1 MSYKSSPTLRFCESL
16 LSVPG
21 VVEARTSRD
30 GNSDCRAMSRPVAAS
45 SAPKVNVIVP
55 SREMC
60 VWSGTGVVRTISLD
74 VSVGRAGVERV
85 EPTGELY
92 PKLRSSA
99 KKSKR
104 FPLESPLLLCSPPPA
119 RFVSRLSLQNS
130 QYQYAL
136 RYARALGSMIVL
148 IAPTRLILTY
158 SIYLSHSFV
167 EHSFY
172 VDFFFSKLS
181 PIYQAALH
189 PLETTAATPWR

>member
-1 MSYKSSPTLRFCESL
+1 
-16 LSVPG
+16 
-21 VVEARTSRD
+21 
-30 GNSDCRAMSRPVAAS
+30 MSRPVAAS

-60 VWSGTGVVRTISLD
+60 VWSGTGVVRAISLD

-85 EPTGELY
+85 E

-119 RFVSRLSLQNS
+119 WFGSRLLLQNS

-136 RYARALGSMIVL
+136 RYDRALGSVIVL

-172 VDFFFSKLS
+172 VDLFFSKLS

-189 PLETTAATPWR
+189 PFETTAAIPWR

>member
-119 RFVSRLSLQNS
+119 WFVSRLSLQNS
-130 QYQYAL
+130 QYAL
-136 RYARALGSMIVL
+136 RHDRARGSVIVL

-158 SIYLSHSFV
+158 SSYLSHSFV

-189 PLETTAATPWR
+189 PFETTAAIPWR